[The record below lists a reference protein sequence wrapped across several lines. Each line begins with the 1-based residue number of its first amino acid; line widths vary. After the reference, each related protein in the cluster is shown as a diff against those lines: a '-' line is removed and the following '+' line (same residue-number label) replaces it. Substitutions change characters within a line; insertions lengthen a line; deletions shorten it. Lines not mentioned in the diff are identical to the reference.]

1 VGVRAAFDGI
11 AVEFSLLL
19 RPPRRFEVTRMKRRF
34 SGEFKIVL
42 SVSVLIL
49 LGVGAVLLSEA
60 TKTVP
65 RVEMVSPSV
74 KMTQDLEYGRV
85 DDLSLRLDVYQPRT
99 ASISLRPALLL
110 IHGGGWVEG
119 DKSGERDL
127 ASILV
132 PKGFVAFAINYR
144 LALDD
149 KARYPAAALDVR
161 RAARWVRVHAREY
174 GADPTRLAAV
184 GLSAGGHLA
193 ALLGTTDVVD
203 SADPNSTRA
212 SSRVACVVDTAGPT
226 DFTDANNPAVGPKI
240 ARVIPDFFGRSLD
253 EIPQAYREASPN
265 HHVDSKSAP
274 TLIVHGTVDDIV
286 PIDQSRRFHQSLQKA
301 GVETR
306 LVELEGE
313 GHGFLQPENQ
323 KRWLDE
329 MADFLVGHLKP

>member
-1 VGVRAAFDGI
+1 MRQ
-11 AVEFSLLL
+11 S
-19 RPPRRFEVTRMKRRF
+19 F
-34 SGEFKIVL
+34 SGGFRVVL
-42 SVSVLIL
+42 SVSVLVL
-49 LGVGAVLLSEA
+49 LAVGAVLLSEA
-60 TKTVP
+60 TSISPT
-65 RVEMVSPSV
+65 VEMVSPSV
-74 KMTQDLEYGRV
+74 KMIQDLEYGRV
-85 DDLSLRLDVYQPRT
+85 DDVSLRLDVYQPR
-99 ASISLRPALLL
+99 AMSITLRPALLL

-119 DKSGERDL
+119 DKAGERDL

-132 PKGFVAFAINYR
+132 SKGFVAFAINYR
-144 LALDD
+144 LALDE
-149 KARYPAAALDVR
+149 KARYPAATLDVR

-203 SADPNSTRA
+203 PADPNSTRA
-212 SSRVACVVDTAGPT
+212 SSRVDCVVDTAGPT
-226 DFTDANNPAVGPKI
+226 DFTDETSPAVGPRI
-240 ARVIPDFFGRSLD
+240 ARVIPAFFGRTRD

-265 HHVDSKSAP
+265 QHVDSKSAP

-286 PIDQSRRFHQSLQKA
+286 PIDQSRRFQQSLQKA
-301 GVETR
+301 GVETK

-313 GHGFLQPENQ
+313 GHGFLQPKNQ